1 MKKVPHD
8 ALEKTEG
15 KRRRGQPRMRWLDSI
30 IDSMDL
36 NVSALQKIVEDGG
49 AWYVTVHEV
58 RESDTT

>member
-1 MKKVPHD
+1 
-8 ALEKTEG
+8 
-15 KRRRGQPRMRWLDSI
+15 MRWLDSL